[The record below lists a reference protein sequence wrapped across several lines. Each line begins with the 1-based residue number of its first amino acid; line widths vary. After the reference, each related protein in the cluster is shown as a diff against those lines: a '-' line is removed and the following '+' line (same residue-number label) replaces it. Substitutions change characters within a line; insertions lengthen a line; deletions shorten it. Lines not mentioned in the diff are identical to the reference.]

1 MANLALNVTINWRVL
16 ISVVSILT
24 LALLSYYSGLWKQW
38 RMHFSSRLSIVS
50 APDENVQTSY
60 LTWNDNINEAV
71 FYRQIVAENSKFA
84 VLLLHGQ
91 KFISKTWQ
99 DIGTLKALSS
109 KGFTAIAADLP
120 QYGDSKLRE
129 PKDNKEKIQFLSDLI
144 KKLNLQRPVL
154 VAPSMSGSY
163 AMPFVMDEEH
173 SKELRGFIP
182 VAPTTV
188 AVQKEADL
196 EKLKLPTLLVYG
208 EKDTSFEPYVEK
220 MKKIPSSEVYM
231 MKNAQHPCYLDDP
244 GDFHQRVIKFL
255 EKLD

>member
-1 MANLALNVTINWRVL
+1 
-16 ISVVSILT
+16 
-24 LALLSYYSGLWKQW
+24 
-38 RMHFSSRLSIVS
+38 MHFSSRLSIVS

-91 KFISKTWQ
+91 KFTSKTWQ

-231 MKNAQHPCYLDDP
+231 MKNAHHPCYLDDP